1 MQSRGAFSV
10 VVFQWALSGAPPKT
24 LIAECVTPLFS
35 AINRAKLSGTFQG
48 ERASRECAALLFRAG
63 GRRKQDARVLRE
75 DEGQQ
80 MVFVSDDSGGCA
92 TVLGVIILVV
102 AALCCMKGC

>member
-1 MQSRGAFSV
+1 
-10 VVFQWALSGAPPKT
+10 
-24 LIAECVTPLFS
+24 
-35 AINRAKLSGTFQG
+35 
-48 ERASRECAALLFRAG
+48 
-63 GRRKQDARVLRE
+63 
-75 DEGQQ
+75 

>member
-1 MQSRGAFSV
+1 MNDQVGNASLFFSV
-10 VVFQWALSGAPPKT
+10 RDGD
-24 LIAECVTPLFS
+24 
-35 AINRAKLSGTFQG
+35 AKQG
-48 ERASRECAALLFRAG
+48 
-63 GRRKQDARVLRE
+63 ARVLRE

>member
-1 MQSRGAFSV
+1 MRRS
-10 VVFQWALSGAPPKT
+10 
-24 LIAECVTPLFS
+24 
-35 AINRAKLSGTFQG
+35 
-48 ERASRECAALLFRAG
+48 LFRAG
-63 GRRKQDARVLRE
+63 GLRKQGARVLRE